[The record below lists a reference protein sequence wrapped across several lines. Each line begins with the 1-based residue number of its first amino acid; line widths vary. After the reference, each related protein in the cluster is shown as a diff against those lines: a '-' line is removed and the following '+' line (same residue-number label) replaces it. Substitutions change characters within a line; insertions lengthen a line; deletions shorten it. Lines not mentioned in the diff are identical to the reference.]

1 MDSRLLSRETEE
13 REKLGLNSRGG
24 VLRRGNSRGIKT
36 PVAYSYPA
44 NLPSCPM
51 TTLHAQHLRVE
62 YSPQAIIALRKITS
76 SSPPASEKSLVP
88 SRETT
93 ILMNFLK
100 LTSYDVKIGS
110 IDSYNEHSCE
120 NSLSYIKFGPWEYI
134 RPSMSKTK
142 KNAKLPFLRKMHLKK
157 KKV

>member
-1 MDSRLLSRETEE
+1 MGLLERPRERCE
-13 REKLGLNSRGG
+13 
-24 VLRRGNSRGIKT
+24 
-36 PVAYSYPA
+36 
-44 NLPSCPM
+44 
-51 TTLHAQHLRVE
+51 
-62 YSPQAIIALRKITS
+62 
-76 SSPPASEKSLVP
+76 SLVP
-88 SRETT
+88 RGETT
-93 ILMNFLK
+93 ILMNFLN

-157 KKV
+157 KSLAEVVAKTDTDDMD